1 MLEYTEQFCTSMN
14 DTEEKPKLKPTLL
27 HVNDVLDF
35 LLLDNYELEMVFDVD
50 KGLGKEPYF
59 DYQ

>member
-1 MLEYTEQFCTSMN
+1 MSVVLNGMN
-14 DTEEKPKLKPTLL
+14 NDKVKLKNMML

-35 LLLDNYELEMVFDVD
+35 LLLDESSLEMVFDID

-59 DYQ
+59 DY